1 MLLQPQSERDLNT
14 VLRKKE
20 ERSGSGARSRPVV
33 LVVDD
38 DLDARLIYR
47 RYLTVKGCHVYT
59 ARDGSIGVQI
69 ARRRK
74 PDLIV
79 MDLAM
84 PRLNGWAAAAELKQS
99 PLTKGIPILILS
111 AVPSS
116 PHEARAAGCAV
127 YLAKPCLPE
136 LLWLDMQALLRPH
149 PSGEPN

>member
-1 MLLQPQSERDLNT
+1 LGALNT
-14 VLRKKE
+14 VLRNKE
-20 ERSGSGARSRPVV
+20 ERPSSGTRSRPVV

-69 ARRRK
+69 AKRRR

-84 PRLNGWAAAAELKQS
+84 PRLNGWAATAELKES
-99 PLTKGIPILILS
+99 PLTRGIPILILS
-111 AVPSS
+111 AVPAS
-116 PHEARAAGCAV
+116 PHEARAAGCAGF
-127 YLAKPCLPE
+127 LAKPCLPE
-136 LLWLDMQALLRPH
+136 LLWLEIQPLLRPESFNRTH
-149 PSGEPN
+149 

>member
-1 MLLQPQSERDLNT
+1 LEP
-14 VLRKKE
+14 KKE
-20 ERSGSGARSRPVV
+20 WGSLTTVPREDERPSSGTRSRPVV

-47 RYLTVKGCHVYT
+47 RYLTVKGCSVYT
-59 ARDGSIGVQI
+59 ARDGSVGVEI
-69 ARRRK
+69 AKRRK

-99 PLTKGIPILILS
+99 PQTRAIPILILS
-111 AVPSS
+111 AVPTSS
-116 PHEARAAGCAV
+116 YEARAAGCAG

-136 LLWLDMQALLRPH
+136 LLWMEIQLLLH
-149 PSGEPN
+149 PESAGEAH